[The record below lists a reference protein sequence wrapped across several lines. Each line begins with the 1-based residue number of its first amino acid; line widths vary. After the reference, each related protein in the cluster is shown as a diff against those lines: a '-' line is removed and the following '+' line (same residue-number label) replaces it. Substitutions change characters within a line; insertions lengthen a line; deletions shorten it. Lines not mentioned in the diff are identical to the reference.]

1 MQMQTKWSMKKASQ
15 CNIPVKL
22 KYQKCVYI
30 KNDFHVIPIKLYMP
44 HNTGL
49 HKITTD
55 IKKLCY
61 VEVTHESMASIVKIL
76 LSAGLV
82 SLLESDWR

>member
-30 KNDFHVIPIKLYMP
+30 KNGFQVIPIKLYMP
-44 HNTGL
+44 HNTVL
-49 HKITTD
+49 HTTTTA
-55 IKKLCY
+55 KKNYVCIHCS
-61 VEVTHESMASIVKIL
+61 VEVTHESMAI
-76 LSAGLV
+76 
-82 SLLESDWR
+82 